1 LYIIYSGKRL
11 GKGMESCGVGNSGEI
26 YRNSSLGSSSNI
38 SNGGG
43 DAGGGGGGG
52 GGNNSRS

>member
-52 GGNNSRS
+52 NNSRS